1 MACPAGAITSFPLQ
15 LGITATSVLYDSVNE
30 PITMDFQW
38 ATRSTPPTFTDK
50 VKCITDEVG
59 GGNTNLTTLRFMNNN
74 YTVASVQIIAASHT
88 AWILPNTAQTN
99 NKEDIVIVFATTSTT
114 TTYKYITFVIPVLR
128 GANGSPSYLTGL
140 SNPNANG
147 PFSLKDC
154 FPTMPNARFA
164 YYATCLAGY
173 SGNAS
178 SQNSYVFVSTDGLQ
192 VSATLMT
199 TILGITGRTGS
210 FGTYSPPFVTRL
222 TASSTTI
229 GTIQNFTNSV
239 WTTNQLMNYAAFKK
253 AYPTID
259 TTVREDNTDA
269 YKCVPIDPDASVV
282 DGKLQVD
289 LKTGETLTQVL
300 AARDAV
306 RGAHAGMDPGRVE
319 KYMGTAIGIVL
330 AIVLFT
336 SIIWFAIIV
345 FVEGGTDHTH
355 WITQVPGYALLILIT
370 GFIGFIIGAMLN

>member
-1 MACPAGAITSFPLQ
+1 
-15 LGITATSVLYDSVNE
+15 
-30 PITMDFQW
+30 MDFQW
-38 ATRSTPPTFTDK
+38 ATRSTPPIFTDK

-88 AWILPNTAQTN
+88 AWILPVTSQVNNT
-99 NKEDIVIVFATTSTT
+99 EDIIIVFGTSSTT

-128 GANGSPSYLTGL
+128 GANGNPSYLNGL

-173 SGNAS
+173 SGNAT
-178 SQNSYVFVSTDGLQ
+178 SQNSYVFVSTDGIQ

-199 TILGITGRTGS
+199 TMLGVTGRTGS
-210 FGTYSPPFVTRL
+210 FGTYSPPFLTRL
-222 TASSTTI
+222 TGNFTTI

-239 WTTNQLMNYAAFKK
+239 LTTNQLMNYAAFKK

-300 AARDAV
+300 SARDAV
-306 RGAHAGMDPGRVE
+306 RGANAGMDPGRVE
-319 KYMGTAIGIVL
+319 KYLGTAIGIVL
-330 AIVLFT
+330 AIVLFIT
-336 SIIWFAIIV
+336 IIWFAMFL
-345 FVEGGTDHTH
+345 FVERSDEYTG
-355 WITQVPGYALLILIT
+355 WMSQVPGYGLLILIT